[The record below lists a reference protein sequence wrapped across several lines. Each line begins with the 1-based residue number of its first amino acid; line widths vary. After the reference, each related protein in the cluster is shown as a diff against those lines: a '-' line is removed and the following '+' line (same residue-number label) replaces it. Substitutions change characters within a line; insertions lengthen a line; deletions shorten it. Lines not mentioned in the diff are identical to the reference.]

1 MCVSKSISFNTFLS
15 LQESVELPLT
25 HPEYYEEMGI
35 KPPKGVILYGSPGTG
50 EWVWYPVWGC
60 GTQPG
65 GVVLRLGVLYPDW
78 EYGTQPGGCGTQP
91 GGTQLGVWYPAWG
104 CELVQD

>member
-1 MCVSKSISFNTFLS
+1 MDLLEQVSGCGTQS
-15 LQESVELPLT
+15 
-25 HPEYYEEMGI
+25 G
-35 KPPKGVILYGSPGTG
+35 GV
-50 EWVWYPVWGC
+50 

-78 EYGTQPGGCGTQP
+78 EYGTQTGSMVPNLGGCGTQP
-91 GGTQLGVWYPAWG
+91 GVPSLGVWYPAWG